1 MLSSSVPI
9 PSQPCNRCSHS
20 RECRHAQTNPGDQ
33 CHPDADPAR
42 LCAALAKAYV
52 DGAAAAGHDVRRLDL
67 ASIGVPFPGSKE
79 EFEELPMPGSLV
91 AAAEAI
97 KWCEHLVLVMP
108 LWLGT
113 MPALLKAFLEQ
124 VMRPGFAFQYGPRG
138 GAPTLLLKGR
148 SAGSS

>member
-1 MLSSSVPI
+1 
-9 PSQPCNRCSHS
+9 
-20 RECRHAQTNPGDQ
+20 
-33 CHPDADPAR
+33 
-42 LCAALAKAYV
+42 
-52 DGAAAAGHDVRRLDL
+52 
-67 ASIGVPFPGSKE
+67 
-79 EFEELPMPGSLV
+79 MPGSLV
-91 AAAEAI
+91 AAAESI